1 MTRGPGQRTER
12 KDGQVRREY
21 GMNQMDGEDEEETD
35 DEIFFLFISILSYMV
50 SVPITLIY
58 FLFFIFIFE
67 CPIHFAPRVIR
78 EGESVRG
85 RNTLTYIQPLQPQSP
100 FGSIVYYYLSPKTL
114 TFNHHYVHN
123 LCYSTIERG
132 SVYLWEQRS

>member
-1 MTRGPGQRTER
+1 MT
-12 KDGQVRREY
+12 KVAV
-21 GMNQMDGEDEEETD
+21 EDK
-35 DEIFFLFISILSYMV
+35 FFFFSLLSY
-50 SVPITLIY
+50 LIWSLYLSHSFIFLEY
-58 FLFFIFIFE
+58 FFFIFTFE
-67 CPIHFAPRVIR
+67 YPIRFAPRVIR

-100 FGSIVYYYLSPKTL
+100 FGTIVYSYLSLQTL
-114 TFNHHYVHN
+114 TFNHHTVHN